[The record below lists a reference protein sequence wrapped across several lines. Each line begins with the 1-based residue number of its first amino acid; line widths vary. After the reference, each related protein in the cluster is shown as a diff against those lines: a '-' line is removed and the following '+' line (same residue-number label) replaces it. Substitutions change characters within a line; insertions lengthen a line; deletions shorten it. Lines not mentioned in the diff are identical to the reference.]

1 MKIGIA
7 LLSFLFLLTSCKD
20 SGISKPDNLIEED
33 KMVDIIYDLALLEG
47 IKSHNPVNL
56 QNVNSNEFV
65 YKKYKID
72 SLQFVKSTQ
81 FYASDITNY
90 KKMYEEVG
98 KRIEKNKSYLDSIE
112 SKANKNKV
120 VPQITN

>member
-1 MKIGIA
+1 MKTGLA

-20 SGISKPDNLIEED
+20 TGISKPKNLIEED

-47 IKSHNPVNL
+47 IKVHNPANL

-65 YKKYKID
+65 CKKYKID

-81 FYASDITNY
+81 FYASDISNY

-112 SKANKNKV
+112 SKANKK
-120 VPQITN
+120 